1 MCSALMMQSC
11 EMDRAGKK
19 WSGSGATVWLLGGS
33 LLTKR
38 HAKVKTHFILSAPT
52 NSHHSPTSIH
62 FHHTT
67 AHICPPPP
75 HLLKP
80 SRVHGNRATGLHQ
93 KHMQINSWP
102 TQSCELCTEVVGQDR
117 RWLANDSSSLCSS
130 DLNIAHLT
138 QTGHRH
144 HHSEQDLGVA
154 KWPQAFP

>member
-1 MCSALMMQSC
+1 MKWFRG
-11 EMDRAGKK
+11 DRLAA
-19 WSGSGATVWLLGGS
+19 WGS
-33 LLTKR
+33 LLTRR
-38 HAKVKTHFILSAPT
+38 HAKVKTHFIFSAPT
-52 NSHHSPTSIH
+52 HLHHSPTSIH

-102 TQSCELCTEVVGQDR
+102 TQSCELCREVVGRDR

-144 HHSEQDLGVA
+144 HRSEQDPGVA
-154 KWPQAFP
+154 K